1 MFTIHK
7 GPAPK
12 VKALAKK
19 TGKLTPLV
27 EAIRRMKPGEWGVV
41 HIGEAGTR
49 EFNQHRKNAGRAV
62 ALAKVPGAFAYTAE
76 GAKHGED
83 CVVVKIA
90 DDGLE
95 HATPLGK
102 PAAGGRSRAEKAVK
116 PSNADDGEIA
126 IQMLRGASEDPDMEM
141 EDLL

>member
-19 TGKLTPLV
+19 TGKLRPLV
-27 EAIRRMKPGEWGVV
+27 EAIRRMKPGEWGIV
-41 HIGEAGTR
+41 HVGEAGTR
-49 EFNQHRKNAGRAV
+49 EFNQYRKNAGRAV

-76 GAKHGED
+76 GSKPGED

-95 HATPLGK
+95 HATPTGE
-102 PAAGGRSRAEKAVK
+102 PAAGKRSRAEKAAP

-126 IQMLRGASEDPDMEM
+126 RQMRSGVSEDPDLEM
-141 EDLL
+141 EDLQ